1 MYKTSSKLAFLF
13 CVNILSLTTAYAETF
28 NVSTTSE
35 LRDAL
40 KIAATNN
47 EDDTVYLADGIYKTS
62 DDNQGKFIYQSN
74 EENKLSIIGKSPEN
88 VIISGD
94 NSHQILIHNSTKFAP
109 LHLENLTFKDGFSD
123 NYIIEADYKI
133 DVADCHF
140 IDNKT
145 NWSILRSASTS
156 LIFNSRFENNQL
168 GSGAV
173 NSESAKIIES
183 TFIKNKSTSTTSSYG
198 GAINVSKNVEVIDSV
213 FDGNSAS
220 TGGAIYTYSSE
231 VYNNGFVK
239 IVGST
244 FRNNI
249 ATSTYR
255 HRKGG
260 GAIVA
265 RNLDVYNSVFESN
278 ISSRCGGAIYSS
290 GNIRIENSIFAN
302 NSADEEVTIQNG
314 TAFNGCS
321 GGGVWVSSDVISL
334 NSLYVGNSSAIQVA
348 YGENSTLLNNA
359 FWDNANYD
367 IDSIPVIAGSSALVE
382 GVIETL
388 NNNYIDESRLTITF
402 FSSNNIFENIN
413 LGFIDEEKGDYRLTI
428 NSGLIDIGTT
438 DINGITIPIK
448 DLNGSARVSGDSIDI
463 GPYEFDIT
471 KDTDDDSVPDI
482 NDAFPLIPLGSLSDS
497 DNDGRPDTCDEAC
510 VELGMAA
517 DTDDDNDGVLDVVDA
532 YPLVSIG
539 DLIDT
544 DADGAPDNCNTA
556 CDELGM
562 KADTDDDND
571 GALDLDDAFP
581 LDVKD
586 YLDSDND
593 GLGDNYELDNGL
605 SISNPDFDADG
616 LKDGAE
622 IKQGTNPKLADSDD
636 DGVIDGIDR
645 FPLISIG
652 SLLDSDNDGAPDV
665 CDEACLSL
673 GMTEDRD
680 GIAPYTLLEQ
690 PTPQFAGLTP
700 TAKII
705 VTGSEGENFFDV
717 AKYISNATT
726 DNPAS
731 VVGETFLISG
741 SSDIDGFMVQ
751 PGVKYDLTNLKGGID
766 KLYFSGPLA
775 EYADSIL
782 LDAATGVMQVS
793 RLTDVGEEIVQFIA
807 TASAADTLIFTDG
820 ALSTA
825 DVKAA
830 VSAQTPL
837 TDLTLDTSIKALD
850 DKTITGATVKHIV
863 LNSDGGSVMGLGP
876 SIKTLIS
883 GNSGI
888 DQIYIPAGSI
898 VDASNLKS
906 GRDEITLEGNLA
918 DYDITLDAS
927 GNIVLNR
934 EVDIDDVIHTEL
946 VTLANGGNVATND
959 LVIFADQ
966 QLDTSSIKQ
975 QL

>member
-1 MYKTSSKLAFLF
+1 MFAVDMDAKTFFLGKNGNWLGSSNPNLNLSPIAENLPNEVRFKIQIGSRECQPNRLLANFGNSTF
-13 CVNILSLTTAYAETF
+13 KYDVPINYYNGYCTDDSCELS
-28 NVSTTSE
+28 
-35 LRDAL
+35 
-40 KIAATNN
+40 KGI
-47 EDDTVYLADGIYKTS
+47 DTDNDGIVDVFDKFPLINISNYLDTDSDGAPNNCVSDCIGSGMTS
-62 DDNQGKFIYQSN
+62 DD
-74 EENKLSIIGKSPEN
+74 
-88 VIISGD
+88 
-94 NSHQILIHNSTKFAP
+94 
-109 LHLENLTFKDGFSD
+109 
-123 NYIIEADYKI
+123 
-133 DVADCHF
+133 
-140 IDNKT
+140 
-145 NWSILRSASTS
+145 
-156 LIFNSRFENNQL
+156 
-168 GSGAV
+168 
-173 NSESAKIIES
+173 
-183 TFIKNKSTSTTSSYG
+183 
-198 GAINVSKNVEVIDSV
+198 
-213 FDGNSAS
+213 
-220 TGGAIYTYSSE
+220 
-231 VYNNGFVK
+231 
-239 IVGST
+239 
-244 FRNNI
+244 
-249 ATSTYR
+249 
-255 HRKGG
+255 
-260 GAIVA
+260 
-265 RNLDVYNSVFESN
+265 
-278 ISSRCGGAIYSS
+278 
-290 GNIRIENSIFAN
+290 
-302 NSADEEVTIQNG
+302 
-314 TAFNGCS
+314 
-321 GGGVWVSSDVISL
+321 
-334 NSLYVGNSSAIQVA
+334 
-348 YGENSTLLNNA
+348 
-359 FWDNANYD
+359 
-367 IDSIPVIAGSSALVE
+367 
-382 GVIETL
+382 
-388 NNNYIDESRLTITF
+388 
-402 FSSNNIFENIN
+402 
-413 LGFIDEEKGDYRLTI
+413 
-428 NSGLIDIGTT
+428 
-438 DINGITIPIK
+438 
-448 DLNGSARVSGDSIDI
+448 
-463 GPYEFDIT
+463 
-471 KDTDDDSVPDI
+471 
-482 NDAFPLIPLGSLSDS
+482 
-497 DNDGRPDTCDEAC
+497 
-510 VELGMAA
+510 
-517 DTDDDNDGVLDVVDA
+517 DDDNDGVLDVKDEFPLISLDGLLDSDGDGVPNDCDENCISMGMAADDDDDNDGILDSNDAYPTVSLNLLDNLNINFDSDTGFVDEELVWMRLDIAQSIISKFDAGRDATNEYAIAKLLIENNVLENWRHATYVELQNLIKTETGNEITTDITQVGFGLSSNSYLDKANALKLQENIGRTSSYYNSGAQGLQFRSTGHLETIAGEEIWAELVIYDYNDASFLTIRDRESQSNPDDSVNAGAWLVISRDQYNARLLLTDSDKDGIPDECGSSCQILNLSSDNDDDNDGLLDLADA
-532 YPLVSIG
+532 YPLISIG
-539 DLIDT
+539 NLVDT
-544 DADGAPDNCNTA
+544 DSDGAPDNCNTA
-556 CDELGM
+556 CVELGM

-581 LDVKD
+581 LDAKD

-680 GIAPYTLLEQ
+680 GIAPYTFLEQ

-906 GRDEITLEGNLA
+906 GRDEITVEGNLA